1 MKRYL
6 LDTNILI
13 AAIKGAGPV
22 RRQLEHVDAAALVLS
37 PIVLGE
43 LLLGVEKSRMQASN
57 RERLLQVV
65 GQFAVAPIDADVS
78 DIYGQIRA
86 RLESRG
92 QTIGANDFWIAAQVL
107 AHQLILVTDNVR
119 EFRRVDGLE
128 VENWLRPDQRPR

>member
-13 AAIKGAGPV
+13 AAIKGADPV
-22 RRQLEHVDAAALVLS
+22 RRQLEQVDAAALVLS

-92 QTIGANDFWIAAQVL
+92 QTIGANDFWIAAQAL

>member
-6 LDTNILI
+6 LDTNIFI
-13 AAIKGAGPV
+13 AAIKGANPV
-22 RRQLEHVDAAALVLS
+22 RRQLEQVDAAALVLS

-86 RLESRG
+86 QLESRG